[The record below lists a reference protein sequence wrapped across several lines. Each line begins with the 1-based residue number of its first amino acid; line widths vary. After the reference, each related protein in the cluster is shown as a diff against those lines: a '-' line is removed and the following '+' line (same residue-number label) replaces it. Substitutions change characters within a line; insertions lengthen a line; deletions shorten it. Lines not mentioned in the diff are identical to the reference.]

1 MSQHG
6 WPVLAECNGMQ
17 VNKMKKVVV
26 ISASPRKGGNSD
38 TLCDEFI
45 RGAVDAGNTA
55 EKIFLGD
62 KTIGF
67 CTACDYCQANGG
79 ECIQDDDMA
88 EILEKLIDC
97 NVLVLASPVYFYSL
111 DAQMKTLIDRVYP
124 RYTEVSGK
132 EMYYIVTA
140 ADTSVPNMQR
150 TVECF
155 RGFAD
160 CLPESTEKGI
170 IYGTGAWAK
179 GDIKTLPAMQQAYEM
194 GLSV

>member
-1 MSQHG
+1 
-6 WPVLAECNGMQ
+6 
-17 VNKMKKVVV
+17 MKHIVV
-26 ISASPRKGGNSD
+26 ISGSPRKGGNSD

-45 RGAVDAGNTA
+45 HGAVDAGNTA
-55 EKIFLGD
+55 EKIVLAD
-62 KTIGF
+62 KKIGF

-88 EILEKLIDC
+88 EILEKLIECD
-97 NVLVLASPVYFYSL
+97 VIVLASPVYFYSV

-150 TVECF
+150 TIECF

-160 CLPESTEKGI
+160 CLPDAEEKGI
-170 IYGTGAWAK
+170 IYGTGAWAM
-179 GDIKTLPAMQQAYEM
+179 GDIRTLPAMQQAYEM
-194 GLSV
+194 GRSV

>member
-1 MSQHG
+1 MTPKI
-6 WPVLAECNGMQ
+6 PVTE
-17 VNKMKKVVV
+17 VMKHIVVL
-26 ISASPRKGGNSD
+26 SGSPRNGGNSD

-55 EKIFLGD
+55 EKI
-62 KTIGF
+62 TISEKKIGY

-79 ECIQDDDMA
+79 ECIQDDDMT
-88 EILEKLIDC
+88 EILEKILACD
-97 NVLVLASPVYFYSL
+97 VLVLATPVYFYSVN
-111 DAQMKTLIDRVYP
+111 AQMKTVIDRVYA
-124 RYTEVSGK
+124 RYTEISGK
-132 EMYYIVTA
+132 EMYYILTA
-140 ADTSVPNMQR
+140 ADTSVANMQR

-160 CLPESTEKGI
+160 CLPDAKEKGI

-194 GLSV
+194 GKSV